1 MEYGMTFLKNLK
13 TPLSVLISATFATFV
28 FSIGKLFFD
37 PIKYESL
44 IWLFDTTIYSFL
56 VSALIDGIVHAI
68 NNKRTIVNIEFY
80 NPTQKSNNLVFLPGD
95 RKKDI
100 MVYINV
106 TGKAHKTADIL
117 RIYEPEGMTL
127 QLINRPKYIDIQD
140 GSYYEIN
147 LQNLM
152 RTQKRNMKIKRALEF
167 QVVLDDEGEYGD
179 RLYVH
184 REKPKSFRRFLI
196 SLKQIH
202 MHVDR

>member
-202 MHVDR
+202 MQVDR

>member
-37 PIKYESL
+37 PIQYESL

-56 VSALIDGIVHAI
+56 VSALIDGMVHAI

-80 NPTQKSNNLVFLPGD
+80 NPAQKSNNLVFLPGD

-127 QLINRPKYIDIQD
+127 QLINRPKYIDIHD

-152 RTQKRNMKIKRALEF
+152 RTQKKNMKIKRALEF
-167 QVVLDDEGEYGD
+167 QVALDDEGEYGD
-179 RLYVH
+179 RLYVQ
-184 REKPKSFRRFLI
+184 REKPKSCHRFLI
-196 SLKQIH
+196 SLTQIH